1 LFVFVPPVV
10 VVICITPFAILNG
23 RRKNG
28 IVYFPC
34 DISTVKFIVKL
45 LLEMMVGVP
54 FFLTWLLFVYP
65 SRVYM
70 TEFYLNTWSGQVLA
84 TILLVF
90 KSHNDREES
99 NHLPATNFRD
109 NEHDNRDAFYKPNR
123 TDRRSTELRIE
134 LNRIES
140 Y

>member
-1 LFVFVPPVV
+1 MPPVV
-10 VVICITPFAILNG
+10 VVICITPFAIVNG
-23 RRKNG
+23 MRENFS
-28 IVYFPC
+28 VYFPC

-45 LLEMMVGVP
+45 VLQMMIGVP
-54 FFLTWLLFVYP
+54 FVLTWLLFVYP

-90 KSHNDREES
+90 KSCNDREES

-123 TDRRSTELRIE
+123 TDRRSTELRID